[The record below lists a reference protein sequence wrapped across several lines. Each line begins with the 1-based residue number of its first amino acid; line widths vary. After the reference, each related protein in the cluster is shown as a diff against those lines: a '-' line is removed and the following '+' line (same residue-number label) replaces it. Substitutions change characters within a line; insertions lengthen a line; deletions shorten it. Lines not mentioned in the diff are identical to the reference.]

1 MTVIDNPELQ
11 RFELHVDGHIA
22 FASYRRSP
30 SLVTF
35 THAEVPSELQGRGVG
50 SALAKGALALVEQ
63 SGDKVV
69 PRCAFIAAYLNKH
82 PELGHLLAP

>member
-11 RFELHVDGHIA
+11 RFELDVDGHVA

-30 SLVTF
+30 GIVTF
-35 THAEVPSELQGRGVG
+35 THAEVPDALQGRGVG
-50 SALAKGALALVEQ
+50 SALAKGALALVAQ

-69 PRCAFIAAYLNKH
+69 PRCPFIAAYMQKH
-82 PELGHLLAP
+82 PELSHLLAL